1 MVTPNS
7 SSWRVALLPAV
18 LAIACAGVSGCGGA
32 QKGGSAPTPATLL
45 LDFQPNMV
53 HSGTFLAVQRGYDR
67 AAGVRL
73 HVQIPS
79 SSTDAVKLLR
89 AGRARFAFVDI
100 HDLAI
105 ADARGAG
112 LVGVMALVQRPLAA
126 VLAQPGVGRPREL
139 AGRRAGVTGL
149 PSDLAVLR
157 SVVQGDGGDPAKVR
171 TVTIGFQA
179 VPALLSRRV
188 DAATGFWN
196 AEGVALARRRPGTR
210 EFRVDDFGAPAYPE
224 LLLAATRDTVGSDP
238 ALVRATVRALRRGY
252 TAAVAAPAK
261 AVNALVRAAPGTDRA
276 TAAAEFAAVRPALV
290 PPGGRFGTLQPAL
303 LRRWAAWEAR
313 FGIVRRAPDVGA
325 VFDTQFANAP

>member
-1 MVTPNS
+1 MAIPKS
-7 SSWRVALLPAV
+7 SPWRAPLLLVV
-18 LAIACAGVSGCGGA
+18 LMLGCGSAAGCGDA
-32 QKGGSAPTPATLL
+32 PQSGSTPTPATLL

-53 HSGTFLAVQRGYDR
+53 HSGTFLAVRRGYDR

-73 HVQIPS
+73 QVQIPS

-89 AGRARFAFVDI
+89 AGRARFAYVDI

-126 VLAQPGVGRPREL
+126 VLAQPDVRRPRDL

-157 SVVQGDGGDPAKVR
+157 SVVQGDGGDPAEVR

-179 VPALLSRRV
+179 VPALLARRV

-196 AEGVALARRRPGTR
+196 AEGVTLARRRPGTR

-224 LLLAATRDTVGSDP
+224 LVLAATRETIRRDP
-238 ALVRATVRALRRGY
+238 ALVQSTVRALRRGY
-252 TAAVAAPAK
+252 TAAVAAPGA
-261 AVNALVRAAPGTDRA
+261 AVDALVQAAPGTDRA
-276 TAAAEFAAVRPALV
+276 TAAAEFAAVRRALI
-290 PPGGRFGTLQPAL
+290 PPGGRFGALRPAL
-303 LRRWAAWEAR
+303 LRRWAAWEQR
-313 FGIVRRAPDVGA
+313 FGIVRRTPDVGA
-325 VFDTQFANAP
+325 VFDTRFANAP

>member
-1 MVTPNS
+1 MVFRRS
-7 SSWRVALLPAV
+7 SFWRAALLPA
-18 LAIACAGVSGCGGA
+18 LIAAICGVAAGCGDA
-32 QKGGSAPTPATLL
+32 LQRGSAAVPATLL

-89 AGRARFAFVDI
+89 AGRARFAYIDI

-105 ADARGAG
+105 ADAHGAG

-126 VLAQPGVGRPREL
+126 VLAAPGVRRPRDL

-157 SVVQGDGGDPAKVR
+157 SVVGGDGGDPRKVEQ
-171 TVTIGFQA
+171 VTIGFQA
-179 VPALLSRRV
+179 VPALLSGRV
-188 DAATGFWN
+188 AAATGFWN

-210 EFRVDDFGAPAYPE
+210 EFRVDDYGAPAYPE
-224 LLLAATRDTVGSDP
+224 LVLATTRRTAAEDP
-238 ALVRATVRALRRGY
+238 ALVRSTVTALRRGY
-252 TAAVAAPAK
+252 QSAVRSPAAALD
-261 AVNALVRAAPGTDRA
+261 ALVQAAPGTDRA
-276 TAAAEFAAVRPALV
+276 TAAAEFAAVRPALI
-290 PPGGRFGTLQPAL
+290 PAGGRFGALDPAL

-313 FGIVRRAPDVGA
+313 FGIVRRPPDVGA
-325 VFDTQFANAP
+325 LFDTRFANAP